1 MWVLPLS
8 LLNQKRVLILLSALS
23 MREGSFFVTVVPS
36 VLIWP
41 SHASFSDDNLSSE
54 GLSPFSASSGGSV
67 SHHGGLRQMGLSH
80 TPNGASPHSI
90 SIWLQLVDTYCT
102 APRLNCILLVCCQT
116 LKPCC
121 WELSVLG
128 NRLYYFANRGS
139 GKLELLNEPP
149 DLTLVSDWCTCTRQG
164 RHVELLAMSS
174 VNRLGRCPAPAGTF
188 SGT

>member
-23 MREGSFFVTVVPS
+23 MREGSFFVTLVPS

-102 APRLNCILLVCCQT
+102 APRLNCILLVC
-116 LKPCC
+116 

>member
-1 MWVLPLS
+1 MWVLLLS

-23 MREGSFFVTVVPS
+23 TREGSFFVTSVPS

-41 SHASFSDDNLSSE
+41 SHASFSDENLSSE
-54 GLSPFSASSGGSV
+54 GPSPFSASSGGSG

-116 LKPCC
+116 LKPC

-128 NRLYYFANRGS
+128 NGLYYSANRGS
-139 GKLELLNEPP
+139 GKLELLNETP
-149 DLTLVSDWCTCTRQG
+149 DLTLVSNWCTCTRQG
-164 RHVELLAMSS
+164 GHVESFAVSS
-174 VNRLGRCPAPAGTF
+174 VNRPGRCPAPAGTF

>member
-1 MWVLPLS
+1 MPPSLMITWVL
-8 LLNQKRVLILLSALS
+8 K
-23 MREGSFFVTVVPS
+23 G
-36 VLIWP
+36 
-41 SHASFSDDNLSSE
+41 
-54 GLSPFSASSGGSV
+54 
-67 SHHGGLRQMGLSH
+67 SHHFQPILAEVSPTMGVWDRWVYPTLQ
-80 TPNGASPHSI
+80 NGASPHSI

-121 WELSVLG
+121 WKLSVLG
-128 NRLYYFANRGS
+128 NGLYYFANRGS